1 MKNEVNYTLK
11 KKTIEEVNDGIR
23 AIVDNY
29 VYLLEDVNR
38 SYCVD
43 PKAMESNKCK
53 YNDCDVCHKTF
64 FDKKRKLIYNKLKA
78 E

>member
-1 MKNEVNYTLK
+1 MDSELNYTLK
-11 KKTIEEVNDGIR
+11 KKTIEEVNDGIK

-29 VYLLEDVNR
+29 VSLLEDVNR

-53 YNDCDVCHKTF
+53 YDDCVVCHKAF
-64 FDKKRKLIYNKLKA
+64 FDKKRKAMYDKYKA